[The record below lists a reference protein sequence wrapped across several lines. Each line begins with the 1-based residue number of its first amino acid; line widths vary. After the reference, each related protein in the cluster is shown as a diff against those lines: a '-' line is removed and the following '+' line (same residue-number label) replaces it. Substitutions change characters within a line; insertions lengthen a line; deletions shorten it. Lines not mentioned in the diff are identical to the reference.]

1 VVARGH
7 ATGRGPST
15 LGPAVA
21 RGGGD
26 GLAPG
31 TRCLIVGGGLVGA
44 HLAVELAR
52 REHPVAVYSRSFNP
66 WLVEQAPVLPHVRL
80 VTGEL
85 PAAEGLPVLID
96 EADVVFLVAGSSTP
110 ASAEDDSTASVLGS
124 LVPVLTILDAMRRTS
139 TRRIVMASSGGTV
152 YGKVQI
158 LPTPEIHVREPISLH
173 GVNQVVG
180 EEYALFFAR
189 QYGLE
194 PTVLRFSNVYGPGQ
208 YVRGGQGVVA
218 AWCRAIAG
226 GEPITVMGEGKV
238 MRDFVFAR
246 DAAEAMLAV
255 AGTDARGSYN
265 VGSGIATALSEVE
278 NLMRAITGVDFE
290 VERLP
295 ARAVDVPVTM
305 VDCSALEQVSGWRA
319 TTPLVRGLALTWDW
333 YSAHVAAGLPNHG
346 VPAAAQASA

>member
-1 VVARGH
+1 MPSAN
-7 ATGRGPST
+7 ATG
-15 LGPAVA
+15 
-21 RGGGD
+21 

-31 TRCLIVGGGLVGA
+31 SRFLIVGGGLVGA
-44 HLAVELAR
+44 HAAVELAR
-52 REHPVAVYSRSFNP
+52 LGHPVTVFSRSFST
-66 WLVEQAPVLPHVRL
+66 WLLEQRAIHPSIEL

-85 PAAEGLPVLID
+85 PAGEDLSALID
-96 EADVVFLVAGSSTP
+96 AADVVLLVAGSSTP

-124 LVPVLTILDAMRRTS
+124 LVPTLTVLDAMRRTS

-173 GVNQVVG
+173 GVNQVVS

-218 AWCRAIAG
+218 AWCRAIAN
-226 GEPITVMGEGKV
+226 GEPITLMGEGALK
-238 MRDFVFAR
+238 RDFVFAR
-246 DAAEAMLAV
+246 DAAQAMLAV

-278 NLMRAITGVDFE
+278 NLLRAITGEDFP
-290 VERLP
+290 VNRLP
-295 ARAVDVPVTM
+295 SRAVDVPVTM
-305 VDCSALEQVSGWRA
+305 LDCGELERVAGWKA
-319 TTPLVRGLALTWDW
+319 TTSLVRGLSLTWDW
-333 YSAHVAAGLPNHG
+333 YSSHVPEGLPNHG
-346 VPAAAQASA
+346 VAAETVTAPPA